1 MCGLR
6 VYLYARLKSFS
17 AAKVT
22 VETWKSNVA
31 ILERGQIQKK
41 FVDVTKA
48 KTKYIFCY
56 VNDFGPFNA
65 ETFIWFGGLALPGS
79 GNQV

>member
-1 MCGLR
+1 MLQFLR
-6 VYLYARLKSFS
+6 EDRYRK
-17 AAKVT
+17 
-22 VETWKSNVA
+22 N
-31 ILERGQIQKK
+31 
-41 FVDVTKA
+41 FVDATKA
-48 KTKYIFCY
+48 KTKYIFCN